1 MNDLSDDTSVLVR
14 IHLADG
20 STECFIEAVSSKAQT
35 TSRSIEPARLF
46 AQSRLVIAGAHSKF
60 VFVPSEITRIDF
72 IQKDYVACKFP
83 EGYSDI
89 VELCEPD
96 FRNRAHLDEPEK
108 MPRRAQS
115 TPVGDLIVSFLKLRF
130 KGGLQIFLMTE
141 RSARLPVENQSFM
154 RLLLSRNPFPMRLR
168 SDGVAFLNLANL
180 LGYTV
185 YPGSPQVPSDSWVA
199 EPTSCKPLDCVNPLQ
214 TLNEQ

>member
-1 MNDLSDDTSVLVR
+1 MLIR
-14 IHLADG
+14 IDLADA
-20 STECFIEAVSSKAQT
+20 STECFVRQDLSDAQT
-35 TSRSIEPARLF
+35 IVQSINPALLF
-46 AQSRLVIAGAHSKF
+46 AQPRLVIASIHSKS
-60 VFVPSEITRIDF
+60 VFVPSEINRVDF
-72 IQKDYVACKFP
+72 VRQDYISCKFP

-168 SDGVAFLNLANL
+168 SGGVAFLNLANL